1 MKFFQAT
8 RTFKAIMQESVEDS
22 KGFLAY
28 FIFLLFQFGLIK
40 SQLNFPDKNSIIGNT
55 GIVFGEI
62 LGGFDTPGVGEEYV
76 YGVWPIFVIMMIY
89 VNLIGLNSLVAL
101 MGDAYGKVQSNAEM
115 YDLLMRLAILMTIN
129 QIYVFNRENKDM
141 KYIHFACYADNSGS
155 SADEWE
161 GQVKRIESKINDS

>member
-1 MKFFQAT
+1 M
-8 RTFKAIMQESVEDS
+8 
-22 KGFLAY
+22 
-28 FIFLLFQFGLIK
+28 
-40 SQLNFPDKNSIIGNT
+40 
-55 GIVFGEI
+55 VFGV
-62 LGGFDTPGVGEEYV
+62 L
-76 YGVWPIFVIMMIY
+76 
-89 VNLIGLNSLVAL
+89 AL